1 MMNSTINNIKD
12 FATVI
17 RESVMD
23 ILGTGYDIDVQDV
36 LKNNDTHLTALT
48 IKTENVNIAPTIYLD
63 RFYSRY
69 IMDEVDIPSIC
80 NEIVTIYN
88 ENRLSTPF
96 DINEITDLE
105 SCRSRICFK
114 IVNAERNKELL
125 SDVPHMLLFG
135 DIAVIF
141 YILLSTNGVN
151 GSATVTI
158 HNGLF
163 NEWDIT
169 TDELYALGMA
179 NTQRLLRGEVKSMA
193 NTLLDM
199 LGDRLDEADANEFYD
214 MAVSEADLL
223 PMYVCTNASKTN
235 GAGTILYEGLLEDFS
250 ARTDSDFYILPS
262 SIHEVILVPVSD
274 DMSPEH
280 LRSIVH
286 DVNSS
291 EVAPDE
297 YLSDHVY
304 RYNRET
310 NAITLS

>member
-114 IVNAERNKELL
+114 IVLHQ
-125 SDVPHMLLFG
+125 S
-135 DIAVIF
+135 
-141 YILLSTNGVN
+141 
-151 GSATVTI
+151 
-158 HNGLF
+158 
-163 NEWDIT
+163 
-169 TDELYALGMA
+169 
-179 NTQRLLRGEVKSMA
+179 
-193 NTLLDM
+193 
-199 LGDRLDEADANEFYD
+199 
-214 MAVSEADLL
+214 
-223 PMYVCTNASKTN
+223 
-235 GAGTILYEGLLEDFS
+235 
-250 ARTDSDFYILPS
+250 
-262 SIHEVILVPVSD
+262 
-274 DMSPEH
+274 
-280 LRSIVH
+280 LRSREI
-286 DVNSS
+286 
-291 EVAPDE
+291 PQILIGC
-297 YLSDHVY
+297 YLV
-304 RYNRET
+304 EPK
-310 NAITLS
+310 

>member
-36 LKNNDTHLTALT
+36 LKNNNTHLTALT

-141 YILLSTNGVN
+141 YIFLSTNGVN

-169 TDELYALGMA
+169 TDELYTLGMA

-235 GAGTILYEGLLEDFS
+235 GAGTILYEGLLEDCS
-250 ARTDSDFYILPS
+250 SRTNSDFYILFC

-274 DMSPEH
+274 DMSPEY